1 MLTEEQKKAIR
12 SRKKD
17 IVISASA
24 GSGKTSTMVSRVIAL
39 IKGGVKPERIAM
51 MTFTENAAR
60 EMISRLS
67 DALIKEIRLVPL
79 SERKVLVDALD
90 ALPMISCG
98 TIHSFCYKFIMSHFE
113 KVSLSPMHSIIDEKG
128 ADSLKNRAFRA
139 VTRDHYLRE
148 GADYVSFA
156 AHFDKIA
163 DENLKKSVF
172 KVYALLTTLDEEED
186 FLAKWEKIAET
197 ELSEQAGAALF
208 TEYYRKK
215 AERLIAKYAERHV
228 EAANVG
234 AEEIKAQIEYRIK
247 KLQAAYLVRDFEEI
261 FHVQDERDY
270 GKMPSVSRREK
281 TDFALLWEDVEALD
295 KARKALEDDLKERVK
310 EFGTYDEAC
319 EAHRDSSLRVKKLL
333 SLVRDFAAEY
343 EKVKQETKVLDFAD
357 LEKYA
362 LRLLSDD
369 EIRKGLLFEH
379 VLVDESQDINPVQE
393 KLICLLSE
401 KRARFSVGDVKQSIY
416 RFRLADPNIFLRA
429 MERAAASPEKSD
441 LILFNQNF
449 RSSKA
454 VVDFVNDVFDPLM
467 RPSFGGVDYG
477 AAHLI
482 GQENGNSG
490 EVRCFFCRKE
500 IPAPTVIDKMY
511 DLPEAVRLAKE
522 RDSENEEVKWVR
534 DRIRRLVGTKLY
546 DAKKGEEFIVR
557 YGDIAV
563 LSVSRGRVAQE
574 LISCLQKSNIPVNV
588 GAFEREG
595 KCLEGEQLT
604 DLLRLVLSP
613 HDDYALL
620 SVMRSPMFE
629 FSMEEI
635 IRISLL
641 EGESFY
647 EKAAA
652 YAEKPEGEKMREL
665 FAYVEKVRFESSV
678 FPLADLMSRVAEER
692 FRLPLLREPDGRL
705 RFGKLR
711 AFVSA
716 MASRSEITS
725 VASFLD
731 YHDQDYDGA
740 AGGEIADGNAVT
752 FMTVHGSKGL
762 EFPIVFLVDTG
773 AEIVSSQDAKES
785 VLADRDLGVHLRV
798 TELGGVER
806 KCASFRMTLVKKK
819 LEAMEDKLRLLYVAL
834 TRARNS
840 LYVTGKIADAKFGKI
855 LSPESGS
862 SMAEWI
868 TYAVPE
874 PPHLERHY
882 EERPFI
888 ASPKQEEKE
897 RVEVDKESLRKAF
910 AYEYP
915 HKKATVTGIKYTVTG
930 INSMDEEGYHPPT
943 PLFPEEKVERGTA
956 LHALMEHIPL
966 SSEKEEDV
974 ALCLCELVRQGI
986 VSEEEGREVSPA
998 VVLEALSVIRALV
1011 GDRKVEREK
1020 TFMLKLPARAVGVAD
1035 LDDEVAVQGK
1045 LDLLALGED
1054 AVIVDY
1060 KVSGAPIPVL
1070 KERYKAQ
1077 LELYALAVKKSL
1089 AVSSVRKYIFVPGRN
1104 LLIEI

>member
-1 MLTEEQKKAIR
+1 MLTEEQKRAID

-24 GSGKTSTMVSRVIAL
+24 GSGKTSTMVSRVIGL
-39 IKGGVKPERIAM
+39 IKEGVKPERIAM

-67 DALIKEIRLVPL
+67 DALIKEIRLVPP
-79 SERKVLVDALD
+79 SERKTLVDALD

-113 KVSLSPMHSIIDEKG
+113 KVALSPMHSIIDEKG

-139 VTRDHYLRE
+139 VAREHYLSE
-148 GADYVSFA
+148 GAEYVSFA
-156 AHFDKIA
+156 AHFDKIS

-186 FLAKWEKIAET
+186 PLSKWEKIAET
-197 ELSEQAGAALF
+197 SLSEQAGASLF
-208 TEYYRKK
+208 AEYYRKR
-215 AERLIAKYAERHV
+215 AERLIEKYAALRK
-228 EAANVG
+228 EAAAVG
-234 AEEIKAQIEYRIK
+234 AKEIAAQLAYRIN
-247 KLQAAYLVRDFEEI
+247 KLDKAYRVATFEDI
-261 FHVQDERDY
+261 FRVNDERDY
-270 GKMPSVSRREK
+270 GKMQAVSRREK
-281 TDFALLWEDVEALD
+281 TDFALLWADVEVAD
-295 KARKALEDDLKERVK
+295 KARKTLEDDLKERLK
-310 EFGTYDEAC
+310 EFGTYEEAC
-319 EAHRDSSLRVKKLL
+319 EAHRDSAARVKRLL
-333 SLVRDFAAEY
+333 AFVRDFAAEY
-343 EKVKQETKVLDFAD
+343 ERVKQEMKVLDFSD

-362 LRLLSDD
+362 LRLLSD
-369 EIRKGLLFEH
+369 EELRKGVLFEH

-429 MERAAASPEKSD
+429 MERAAASPERSD
-441 LILFNQNF
+441 LILFNRNF

-454 VVDFVNDVFDPLM
+454 VIDFVNDVFDPLM
-467 RPSFGGVDYG
+467 TSAFGGVEYG
-477 AAHLI
+477 AARLV
-482 GQENGNSG
+482 GEEEGNSG
-490 EVRCFFCRKE
+490 EVGCFFCRKE
-500 IPAPTVIDKMY
+500 VPEKTVVDEMY
-511 DLPEAVRLAKE
+511 DLPAAVHLAKE

-546 DAKKGEEFIVR
+546 DAKRKEDFTVR

-563 LSVSRGRVAQE
+563 LSVSRGNVAQE
-574 LISCLQKSNIPVNV
+574 LISCLQRSNIPVNV

-604 DLLRLVLSP
+604 DLLRLILSP

-629 FSMEEI
+629 FPTEEI

-641 EGESFY
+641 EGESFF

-665 FAYVEKVRFESSV
+665 FSYVEKIRFESSV
-678 FPLADLMSRVAEER
+678 FPLAELLSRIAEER

-725 VASFLD
+725 VAAFLE
-731 YHDQDYDGA
+731 YHDHDYDGV

-773 AEIVSSQDAKES
+773 AEIVSTQDAKES

-798 TELGGVER
+798 TEIGGVER

-840 LYVTGKIADAKFGKI
+840 LYVTGKIADSKFGKI
-855 LSPESGS
+855 LSPESAS
-862 SMAEWI
+862 TMAEWI
-868 TYAVPE
+868 TYAVPK

-882 EERPFI
+882 EETPFEEEP
-888 ASPKQEEKE
+888 PKEDLAEIK
-897 RVEVDKESLRKAF
+897 VDKARLREAF

-943 PLFPEEKVERGTA
+943 PLFPEEKIERGTA

-966 SSEKEEDV
+966 SSEREEDV
-974 ALCLCELVRQGI
+974 LLCLEELIRQGI
-986 VSEEEGREVSPA
+986 VSAEEGERVSPA
-998 VVLEALSVIRALV
+998 AVLDALAKIRALV
-1011 GDRKVEREK
+1011 GARKVEREK
-1020 TFMLKLPARAVGVAD
+1020 TFMLKLPARTVGVAD
-1035 LDDEVAVQGK
+1035 LEDEVAVQGK

-1060 KVSGAPIPVL
+1060 KLSGAPIPVL

-1089 AVSSVRKYIFVPGRN
+1089 SVSSVRTYIFVLGRN
-1104 LLIEI
+1104 LLVEI